1 MAIYEKLMGN
11 PFVDAGVSAIC
22 EWMGRGTKPEE
33 IAIHN
38 LERIV
43 EDIAPMM
50 QTTAGWANLHSIFP
64 NSVLT
69 NSAYSKRNRVE
80 LLRELCGEYLDAIEE
95 IGSTGDCI
103 GCGRREANRMLKRE
117 NIPLTGSG
125 ALRNFFPTFAEGM
138 GYCAACALAIQL
150 GPLAFVASA
159 GKFLMLHSNSWRVL
173 SSWARICIA
182 DVRQQALRKEISG
195 CYNPGYANP
204 RNGLFY
210 MTSEMIRYEERRFD
224 ENIAMQIYCFSNY
237 NQNPELEIFHLP
249 APVFRFLRYAYQ
261 REFRRSWRRIV
272 QSGYQRVKW
281 DKVKSEED
289 YKNHPNSVYER
300 LLLGRSIV
308 GFFMNRRARKAR
320 SNWTFL
326 SLYLKEVQKVD
337 ELRLNAIKEVG
348 DAIAKSI
355 RKDERDRRLR
365 QLEGANSY
373 GECRNVLRF
382 VIRDRLRQGE
392 EDPLFLLDAY
402 VTHLFPESAD
412 QMTLWRETRDLLVF
426 RIYEQLHNWL
436 KESGFVEG
444 DDEIETLTNDENEE
458 V

>member
-1 MAIYEKLMGN
+1 
-11 PFVDAGVSAIC
+11 
-22 EWMGRGTKPEE
+22 
-33 IAIHN
+33 
-38 LERIV
+38 
-43 EDIAPMM
+43 
-50 QTTAGWANLHSIFP
+50 
-64 NSVLT
+64 
-69 NSAYSKRNRVE
+69 
-80 LLRELCGEYLDAIEE
+80 
-95 IGSTGDCI
+95 
-103 GCGRREANRMLKRE
+103 
-117 NIPLTGSG
+117 
-125 ALRNFFPTFAEGM
+125 
-138 GYCAACALAIQL
+138 
-150 GPLAFVASA
+150 
-159 GKFLMLHSNSWRVL
+159 
-173 SSWARICIA
+173 
-182 DVRQQALRKEISG
+182 
-195 CYNPGYANP
+195 
-204 RNGLFY
+204 

-261 REFRRSWRRIV
+261 HEFRKAWRRIV
-272 QSGYQRVKW
+272 QSGYQCVRW

-289 YKNHPNSVYER
+289 YKNRPNSVYER
-300 LLLGRSIV
+300 LLLGHSIV

-392 EDPLFLLDAY
+392 DDPLFLLDAY

-436 KESGFVEG
+436 KESGFVEE